1 LESVVVREE
10 KRNYATGG
18 MHEMN
23 RLEIAQDELLREAVK
38 AGSEIRKVKNG
49 AGDFVKVRQ
58 HAYSHPEVRELYMQA
73 FESLMLEGRLR
84 CVLQNKAIE
93 LYLVVNSSGPVL
105 NKSAARR
112 VLLHAAEEH
121 GHVYKVHSSDG
132 EFVQVGPC
140 IFSEIEEER
149 ILFLQVLFDLFR
161 EERLRLVGDSREVA
175 HYERNQPRFPHPEEA
190 DAVVVC
196 VPTIASKF

>member
-1 LESVVVREE
+1 
-10 KRNYATGG
+10 
-18 MHEMN
+18 MN

-38 AGSEIRKVKNG
+38 AGSEIRKVKDG

-58 HAYSHPEVRELYMQA
+58 HAYSHPEEVRSLYMQA
-73 FESLMLEGRLR
+73 FESLMHEGRLR

-93 LYLVVNSSGPVL
+93 LYLVLDSSGPVL

-112 VLLHAAEEH
+112 VLLQAADEH

-149 ILFLQVLFDLFR
+149 IMFLQVLFDLFR

-175 HYERNQPRFPHPEEA
+175 HYERNQPRFPHPEAA

-196 VPTIASKF
+196 VPTITVLKSN